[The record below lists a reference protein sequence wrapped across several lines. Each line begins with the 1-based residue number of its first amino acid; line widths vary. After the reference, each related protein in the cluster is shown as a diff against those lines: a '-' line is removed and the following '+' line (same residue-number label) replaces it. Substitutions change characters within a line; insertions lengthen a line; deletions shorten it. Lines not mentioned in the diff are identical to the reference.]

1 MSSLKYE
8 AANRPHH
15 TCRAADRDGPR
26 RLRWGGSDCERITQ
40 TERGTCWWKLIL
52 KGWYLLSG
60 AEKDVHVCAMN
71 TDFKWFGLNGGRI
84 WYKEWFG
91 LLAMV
96 LRRPASAVPANCY
109 TVLTWP
115 ESCHR
120 CALPN
125 NPFIRPMS
133 SWVNRPNQDGK
144 AYRTRDTTIAWN
156 TVAKPCS
163 SNPACFSLLSK

>member
-26 RLRWGGSDCERITQ
+26 RLRWERENYTNWN
-40 TERGTCWWKLIL
+40 RH
-52 KGWYLLSG
+52 LLM
-60 AEKDVHVCAMN
+60 KV
-71 TDFKWFGLNGGRI
+71 DFKRVVFIMRSWKGCPRLRNEYWFGLNGGRI

-96 LRRPASAVPANCY
+96 LKRPASAVPANCY

-120 CALPN
+120 CVLRN

-133 SWVNRPNQDGK
+133 SWVNCPNQAGK
-144 AYRTRDTTIAWN
+144 AYRTRDTTTAF
-156 TVAKPCS
+156 TAKPCS
-163 SNPACFSLLSK
+163 SNPACFSLFSK